1 MRVDVE
7 FEVSMTTALLIVSL
21 LSVIAAALI
30 AYVIG
35 YWARTSVTSSKS
47 DAVTK
52 ETACQAAGNDETD
65 HGGLLQ
71 SVHPCLTLAQGH
83 FNAGGKLH

>member
-1 MRVDVE
+1 
-7 FEVSMTTALLIVSL
+7 MTTTLLIVSL

-35 YWARTSVTSSKS
+35 YWARTSTTVTSSKS
-47 DAVTK
+47 DVVAK

-65 HGGLLQ
+65 RGGLL
-71 SVHPCLTLAQGH
+71 TRAQQLLRW
-83 FNAGGKLH
+83 ATVWPQ